1 MARQPIK
8 RQAPGGTIHM
18 GLWWI
23 VGILVLSG
31 AATVALP
38 SVILLVL
45 GLLPSWIAFVVD
57 RNVGKVAGKCVLAM
71 NLVGVAPYP
80 LNQWVVGGAGQADAA
95 FAALSDPYSWAVMY
109 GAASLGWLLYFGVPH
124 VRRAG
129 RGNARHATER
139 KACQASGRADRGMG
153 RGDRGRPA
161 TAEAENLSFLLPEAG
176 GVRWVTRESVV
187 R

>member
-1 MARQPIK
+1 MARKPIK
-8 RQAPGGTIHM
+8 RRAPGGTIHM

-71 NLVGVAPYP
+71 NLVGVAPYL
-80 LNQWVVGGAGQADAA
+80 LNQWAVGGAGQADAA

-124 VRRAG
+124 VVALVVEMRATQ
-129 RGNARHATER
+129 RKEKLARLREELIGEWGEEIADDLQQR
-139 KACQASGRADRGMG
+139 KQK
-153 RGDRGRPA
+153 
-161 TAEAENLSFLLPEAG
+161 T
-176 GVRWVTRESVV
+176 
-187 R
+187 